1 MASGNLG
8 DLWFQL
14 GIKNNSHKALNS
26 MLKDVQRLEGMINSL
41 NLSINKEQ
49 DPKRKKEMKE
59 QLSNALNYL
68 HLLQKVNIELN
79 KISGIKNAL
88 SKLSMVFTSRFKIT
102 YDCKHLWLKIEQ
114 FITAHNFINASLNC
128 CI

>member
-14 GIKNNSHKALNS
+14 GIKDNSHKALNS

-49 DPKRKKEMKE
+49 DPKRKNEMKE

-88 SKLSMVFTSRFKIT
+88 SKLSMVFTSRFKVA

-114 FITAHNFINASLNC
+114 FITTHNFVNASLNC